1 MVCRPADTCSSI
13 TGTDPRSRPSM
24 NSVPGGFEFT
34 ETKPCAA
41 TGAVGGAG
49 GGAVCRRL
57 SVPRR
62 GAGGGATRSVSTGT
76 AAGGNDA
83 WGGEAGGGASLFLP
97 SARYPPTPTTTTTS
111 APSTMP
117 TLERFFFSA
126 PSFNP
131 ARGIG
136 VVGAVVTSVG
146 ASAATFRGG
155 GRRWPLV
162 ATPAFGTATGC
173 SGQTAVANS
182 SIVPKR

>member
-1 MVCRPADTCSSI
+1 
-13 TGTDPRSRPSM
+13 M
-24 NSVPGGFEFT
+24 NSVPGGLEFT
-34 ETKPCAA
+34 DTKPCAA
-41 TGAVGGAG
+41 TGAVFW
-49 GGAVCRRL
+49 RW

-62 GAGGGATRSVSTGT
+62 GVSTGT
-76 AAGGNDA
+76 VTGGGTGGNDA
-83 WGGEAGGGASLFLP
+83 WGGGGAAGGGDSLFLP

-111 APSTMP
+111 APITMP

-136 VVGAVVTSVG
+136 VVGAFVTSVG

-155 GRRWPLV
+155 GRRWLLV
-162 ATPAFGTATGC
+162 ATPAFGAATGC